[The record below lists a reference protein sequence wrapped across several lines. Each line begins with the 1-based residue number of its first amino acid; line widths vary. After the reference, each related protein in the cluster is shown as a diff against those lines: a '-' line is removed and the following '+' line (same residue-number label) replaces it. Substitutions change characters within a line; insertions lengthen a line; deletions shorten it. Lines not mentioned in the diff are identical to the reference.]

1 MGIQDMIIIQ
11 IKKVIQ
17 ELGVVRK
24 IMNKPF
30 IQEKQIRVLQEPLQM
45 IDCMN
50 DPVLSLDYDNNDYD
64 EDTWG
69 CQGMG
74 RWNI

>member
-1 MGIQDMIIIQ
+1 MIIIQ

-17 ELGVVRK
+17 ELGIVRK

-30 IQEKQIRVLQEPLQM
+30 VLEEKIKVLQEPLEM

-50 DPVLSLDYDNNDYD
+50 DPVLSIDYDQNDYD

-74 RWNI
+74 R

>member
-1 MGIQDMIIIQ
+1 MIIIQ

-17 ELGVVRK
+17 ELGIVRK

-30 IQEKQIRVLQEPLQM
+30 VLEEKIKVLQEPLEM
-45 IDCMN
+45 TDCMN
-50 DPVLSLDYDNNDYD
+50 DPVLSIDYDQNDYD

-74 RWNI
+74 R